1 MPQLPRPVEPFAR
14 VRRHATDTVQ
24 RRSTEPFRQNARP
37 RRTSEDTSC
46 RTPPGPGNP
55 FSHWIF
61 NATSSHF
68 LQQTAERLA
77 HAWHSRRAS
86 GPPSPGGT
94 FPARRQITPNRLEKS
109 TKKIFQTLYFSK
121 GSNLSGN
128 CWRLRCAI
136 FFAGPTPGR
145 HPANRS
151 GRPPAGSQGPRGRS
165 IFRTKGEYR
174 CGAAPQTR
182 GEPGRGRRQPVSGG
196 RRSDDRRDPSR
207 SPTGPTSDRPDVPS
221 AGSRAPPPSRGRA
234 AGDRMP
240 AVLLR
245 RRCRPGCG
253 SGAERRSPLPGGA
266 APGSA

>member
-14 VRRHATDTVQ
+14 VRRHAINTVQ

-46 RTPPGPGNP
+46 RTPPSPGNP

-61 NATSSHF
+61 NAASSHF

-94 FPARRQITPNRLEKS
+94 FPARRQITPNRPEKS

-136 FFAGPTPGR
+136 FC
-145 HPANRS
+145 
-151 GRPPAGSQGPRGRS
+151 RPDAR
-165 IFRTKGEYR
+165 
-174 CGAAPQTR
+174 
-182 GEPGRGRRQPVSGG
+182 
-196 RRSDDRRDPSR
+196 
-207 SPTGPTSDRPDVPS
+207 PTSRES
-221 AGSRAPPPSRGRA
+221 LRPPPSRFARAVRTLDFQNEGRISLRRCAANPGRA
-234 AGDRMP
+234 GPRPQAASFRGEAVGRPPRPVAQPDR
-240 AVLLR
+240 ANQ
-245 RRCRPGCG
+245 RP
-253 SGAERRSPLPGGA
+253 P
-266 APGSA
+266 